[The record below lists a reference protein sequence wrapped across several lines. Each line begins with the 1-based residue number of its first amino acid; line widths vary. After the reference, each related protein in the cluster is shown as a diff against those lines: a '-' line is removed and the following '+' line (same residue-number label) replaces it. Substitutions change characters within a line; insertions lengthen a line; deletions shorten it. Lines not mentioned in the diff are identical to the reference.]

1 MKPKTRQRK
10 LMDIIDLRSDTFTQ
24 PTDEM
29 REAMKNATVGDDV
42 FDEDPTINKLQD
54 TAAEKL
60 GKESSLF
67 LPSGTMGNLVSVL
80 THCGRGDEI
89 ILGDRSHIFLNEA
102 GGISALG
109 GVHPRIL
116 KNKDDG
122 TISLDK
128 MELAVRLTN
137 IHYPPTRLICL
148 ENTHNFCYGN
158 PIGIDYMTEVA
169 SLGKKNNLK
178 IHLDGA
184 RIFNAATA
192 LKVDVKKITQH
203 VDTVMFSLSKGLSA
217 PVGSII
223 CGSKEF
229 ITKAK
234 KNRKM
239 LGGGMRQCGH
249 LAAAGLIAL
258 EEQSKRLNEDHENA
272 KKFSEAISKTSG
284 IQIDL
289 KQVRSNIV
297 FFGMSSKKISGQ
309 VFVSKL
315 GEHGVKI
322 LETQPDFF
330 RAVFHRGVLKE
341 QALAA
346 AHAIQEILEY

>member
-1 MKPKTRQRK
+1 MS
-10 LMDIIDLRSDTFTQ
+10 IIDLRSDTFTQ

-42 FDEDPTINKLQD
+42 FDEDPTINEIQS
-54 TAAEKL
+54 TAAKKL
-60 GKESSLF
+60 GKESALF

-89 ILGDRSHIFLNEA
+89 ILGDRSHIFLNEV

-116 KNKDDG
+116 PNEDEG
-122 TISLDK
+122 TISLEK
-128 MELAVRLTN
+128 LESAVRHHNL
-137 IHYPPTRLICL
+137 HYPPTRLVCL
-148 ENTHNFCYGN
+148 ENTHNFCYGT
-158 PIGIDYMTEVA
+158 PIKIDYMAEVA
-169 SLGKKNNLK
+169 SLGKRHDLK

-192 LKVDVKKITQH
+192 LGVAVTEITQH

-239 LGGGMRQCGH
+239 VGGGMRQGGH

-258 EEQSKRLNEDHENA
+258 EKQSKRLHEDHENA
-272 KKFSEAISKTSG
+272 KTFAEFIEKIPD

-289 KQVRSNIV
+289 KKVQSNIV
-297 FFGMSSKKISGQ
+297 FFGMNSKKMSGHE
-309 VFVSKL
+309 FISKL
-315 GEHGVKI
+315 ADRGVKI
-322 LETQPDFF
+322 LEAQPGFF
-330 RAVFHRGVLKE
+330 RAVFHCDVSKD
-341 QALAA
+341 QAIPAA
-346 AHAIQEILEY
+346 KAIQEVLI

>member
-1 MKPKTRQRK
+1 MS
-10 LMDIIDLRSDTFTQ
+10 IIDLRSDTFTQ

-29 REAMKNATVGDDV
+29 REAMKNAAVGDDV
-42 FDEDPTINKLQD
+42 FEEDPTINKLQE
-54 TAAEKL
+54 TAAKKL
-60 GKESSLF
+60 GKESALF

-89 ILGDRSHIFLNEA
+89 IIGDRSHIFLNEV

-116 KNKDDG
+116 PNENDG
-122 TISLDK
+122 SISLEK
-128 MELAVRLTN
+128 LELAIRRPN

-148 ENTHNFCYGN
+148 ENTHNFCYGS
-158 PIGIDYMTEVA
+158 PIGTDYMSEVA
-169 SLGKKNNLK
+169 SLGKKHNLN

-192 LKVDVKKITQH
+192 LRTDVKEISRY
-203 VDTVMFSLSKGLSA
+203 VDTLMFSLSKGLSA

-239 LGGGMRQCGH
+239 VGGGMRQCGH

-258 EEQSKRLNEDHENA
+258 EKLSKRLHEDHENA
-272 KKFSEAISKTSG
+272 KIFSETISKLPD

-289 KQVRSNIV
+289 KQVQSNIV
-297 FFGMSSKKISGQ
+297 FFGMNSSKISGQ
-309 VFVSKL
+309 DFVGRL
-315 GEHGVKI
+315 GERGVKI
-322 LETQPDFF
+322 LETQPGFF
-330 RAVFHRGVLKE
+330 RAVFHRGVSKD
-341 QALAA
+341 QALPAA
-346 AHAIQEILEY
+346 KAIQEILK

>member
-1 MKPKTRQRK
+1 MN
-10 LMDIIDLRSDTFTQ
+10 IIDLRSDTFTQ

-29 REAMKNATVGDDV
+29 REAMKNAAVGDDV
-42 FDEDPTINKLQD
+42 FDEDPTINELQD
-54 TAAEKL
+54 TAAKKL

-89 ILGDRSHIFLNEA
+89 ILGDRSHIFLNEV

-109 GVHPRIL
+109 GVHPCIL
-116 KNKDDG
+116 PNKDNG
-122 TISLDK
+122 AIPLEK
-128 MELAVRLTN
+128 LKLAIRRAN
-137 IHYPPTRLICL
+137 IHYPSTRLICL
-148 ENTHNFCYGN
+148 ENTHNFCYGT
-158 PIGIDYMTEVA
+158 PIGIDYMAEVY
-169 SLGKKNNLK
+169 SLGKKNDVK

-184 RIFNAATA
+184 RIFNASTA
-192 LKVDVKKITQH
+192 LGVDVKEITQH

-239 LGGGMRQCGH
+239 VGGGMRQCGH

-258 EEQSKRLNEDHENA
+258 EKQSKRLHEDHENA
-272 KKFSEAISKTSG
+272 KKFSETISELPD

-289 KQVRSNIV
+289 KKVQSNIV
-297 FFGMSSKKISGQ
+297 FFGMNSKKINGQ
-309 VFVSKL
+309 DFVTKL
-315 GEHGVKI
+315 EERGVKI
-322 LETQPDFF
+322 IETQPGFF
-330 RAVFHRGVLKE
+330 RAVFHRGISKD
-341 QALAA
+341 QALPAA
-346 AHAIQEILEY
+346 QAISNVLE

>member
-1 MKPKTRQRK
+1 
-10 LMDIIDLRSDTFTQ
+10 MDIIDLRSDTFTQ

-42 FDEDPTINKLQD
+42 FDEDPTINELQEI
-54 TAAEKL
+54 AAKKL

-89 ILGDRSHIFLNEA
+89 ILGDRSHIFLNEV

-116 KNKDDG
+116 PNENDG
-122 TISLDK
+122 SISLEK
-128 MELAVRLTN
+128 LEFAVRGVN

-148 ENTHNFCYGN
+148 ENTHNFCYGT

-169 SLGKKNNLK
+169 SLGKQYNLN

-192 LKVDVKKITQH
+192 LGIDVKEITQH

-223 CGSKEF
+223 CGSKDF
-229 ITKAK
+229 ISKAK

-239 LGGGMRQCGH
+239 VGGGMRQCGH

-258 EEQSKRLNEDHENA
+258 EKLSKRLHEDHENA
-272 KKFSEAISKTSG
+272 KIFSETISKTPN

-289 KQVRSNIV
+289 KHVQSNIV
-297 FFGMSSKKISGQ
+297 FFGMNSNKINGQ
-309 VFVSKL
+309 DFVSKL
-315 GEHGVKI
+315 GERGVKI
-322 LETQPDFF
+322 LETQPGIF
-330 RAVFHRGVLKE
+330 RAVFHRGISKDQTLP
-341 QALAA
+341 AA
-346 AHAIQEILEY
+346 KAIQEILE

>member
-1 MKPKTRQRK
+1 
-10 LMDIIDLRSDTFTQ
+10 MDIIDLRSDTFTQ

-42 FDEDPTINKLQD
+42 FDEDPTINELQE
-54 TAAEKL
+54 TAAKKL

-89 ILGDRSHIFLNEA
+89 ILGDRSHIFVNEV

-109 GVHPRIL
+109 GVHPCIL
-116 KNKDDG
+116 SNKDDG
-122 TISLDK
+122 TISLEK
-128 MELAVRLTN
+128 LELAVRHTN

-148 ENTHNFCYGN
+148 ENTHNFCYGS
-158 PIGIDYMTEVA
+158 PIGIDYMAEVA
-169 SLGKKNNLK
+169 TLGKKNNLK

-249 LAAAGLIAL
+249 LAASGLIAL
-258 EEQSKRLNEDHENA
+258 EKQSKRLHEDHENA
-272 KKFSEAISKTSG
+272 KIFSKTISK
-284 IQIDL
+284 IPVIKIDL
-289 KQVRSNIV
+289 KQVQSNIV
-297 FFGMSSKKISGQ
+297 FFGMNSNKISGQ
-309 VFVSKL
+309 EFVAKL
-315 GEHGVKI
+315 GDRGVKI
-322 LETQPDFF
+322 LETQPGFF
-330 RAVFHRGVLKE
+330 RAVFHRGVSKD
-341 QALAA
+341 QALPAA
-346 AHAIQEILEY
+346 KAIQEILDE